1 MDQSMINAGLALVST
16 LIGIILKAVWDA
28 VKDLQSADTRLTERV
43 GGVEVMVAGA
53 YVTRDELRDVTA
65 AIFKKLDR
73 IELKLDGKV
82 DK

>member
-28 VKDLQSADTRLTERV
+28 VKDLQSADTRLAERV

-65 AIFKKLDR
+65 AIFKKLDS
-73 IELKLDGKV
+73 IELKLDRKV